1 MCADVCLR
9 PVFCLCSRP
18 SASSTDSYEHPPPRL
33 AVGSLAYCWWG
44 WAVRSVGRR
53 LGGEREG
60 LRDSLLRSSPSP
72 LPLPFS
78 APSPRASCVL
88 YLRSRL
94 SSHGQ
99 DSLLLTSHYH
109 FHPPLFLG
117 HRVAGPSLLSAL
129 GYGSIPLAHLGAPA
143 KIISVYAR
151 GSSQLEEG
159 RTDLAEVS
167 PSSSTPF
174 ARLALYPRLSR

>member
-18 SASSTDSYEHPPPRL
+18 SASSTDSYEPPRL

-60 LRDSLLRSSPSP
+60 LGDSLLRSSPSP

-109 FHPPLFLG
+109 FHPLLFLG
-117 HRVAGPSLLSAL
+117 RRVAGPSLLSAL

-159 RTDLAEVS
+159 RTS
-167 PSSSTPF
+167 RRF
-174 ARLALYPRLSR
+174 PRPLPHPLLV

>member
-18 SASSTDSYEHPPPRL
+18 SASSTDSYEPPPRL

-44 WAVRSVGRR
+44 WAVRSIGRR
-53 LGGEREG
+53 LGREREG
-60 LRDSLLRSSPSP
+60 LADSLLRSSPSP

-78 APSPRASCVL
+78 ARSPRASCVL
-88 YLRSRL
+88 YLRSHL

-99 DSLLLTSHYH
+99 YSLLLTSHYH

>member
-18 SASSTDSYEHPPPRL
+18 SASSTDSYDPPCL

-60 LRDSLLRSSPSP
+60 LADSLLRSSPSP

-129 GYGSIPLAHLGAPA
+129 GYGSIPLAHLGEPA

-159 RTDLAEVS
+159 RTS
-167 PSSSTPF
+167 RRF
-174 ARLALYPRLSR
+174 PRPLPHPLLV

>member
-18 SASSTDSYEHPPPRL
+18 SASSTDSYDPPCL

-60 LRDSLLRSSPSP
+60 LADSLLRSSPSP

-129 GYGSIPLAHLGAPA
+129 GYGSIPLAHLGEPA
-143 KIISVYAR
+143 CMRA
-151 GSSQLEEG
+151 
-159 RTDLAEVS
+159 AH
-167 PSSSTPF
+167 PS
-174 ARLALYPRLSR
+174 